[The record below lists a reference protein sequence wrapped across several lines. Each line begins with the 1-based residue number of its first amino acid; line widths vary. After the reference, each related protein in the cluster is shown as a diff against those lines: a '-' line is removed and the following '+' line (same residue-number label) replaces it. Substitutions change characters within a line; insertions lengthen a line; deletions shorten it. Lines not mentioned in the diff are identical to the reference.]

1 MRYGVKWEMSF
12 NRHKR
17 NLSKK
22 ELIMV
27 KSELSVTI
35 DVPPEKVFARISE
48 PMNAMEDIPN
58 VIEVKD
64 ITGQGAGM
72 SYKLVYKMTG
82 IRRSL
87 DCTFVEYTPNE
98 RITIQTKGA
107 MNGTQTYEVKP
118 LDTGSQL
125 LVTAEYEIPIPLVGK
140 IEALL
145 KKHRERDW
153 QAILDNLKARLET
166 EAV

>member
-1 MRYGVKWEMSF
+1 
-12 NRHKR
+12 
-17 NLSKK
+17 
-22 ELIMV
+22 MV

-35 DVPPEKVFARISE
+35 NVPPEKIFARISE
-48 PMNAMEDIPN
+48 PMNAIEDIPN

-82 IRRSL
+82 VRLSL
-87 DCTFVEYTPNE
+87 DCTFVEYAPNE
-98 RITIQTKGA
+98 RVTIQIKGA
-107 MNGTQTYEVKP
+107 MNATQTYEVKS
-118 LDTGSQL
+118 LNTGSRL

-140 IEALL
+140 IAEALL
-145 KKHRERDW
+145 KKHNEREW

>member
-1 MRYGVKWEMSF
+1 
-12 NRHKR
+12 
-17 NLSKK
+17 
-22 ELIMV
+22 MV

-35 DVPPEKVFARISE
+35 NVPPEKIFARISE
-48 PMNAMEDIPN
+48 PMNAIEDIPN

-72 SYKLVYKMTG
+72 SYKLVYKMAG
-82 IRRSL
+82 VQLSL
-87 DCTFVEYTPNE
+87 DCTFVEYSPNE
-98 RITIQTKGA
+98 RVTIQIKGA
-107 MNGTQTYEVKP
+107 MNATQTYEVKS
-118 LDTGSQL
+118 LNTGSQL

-140 IEALL
+140 IAEALL
-145 KKHRERDW
+145 KKHNEREW